1 MTMAL
6 SRKSWNYIIIG
17 ASVFMIAVLSFIND
31 KTASVPAD
39 AVALFDSQMPLK
51 QLHLD
56 DIWLSQQDGQWQCH
70 QQVLNCQQWAQS
82 WQNISVSPLKTE
94 PEHSLAEQT
103 LTIAINHVH
112 TAQQWRYFP
121 NEGLLQSSNQ
131 NWYQVPPSLR
141 ADLQPIL
148 AVPSQSK

>member
-1 MTMAL
+1 MAL
-6 SRKSWNYIIIG
+6 SRKNWNYIIIG

-31 KTASVPAD
+31 KTANAPDD
-39 AVALFDSQMPLK
+39 AVALFDSQLPLK

-56 DIWLSQQDGQWQCH
+56 DIWLSLQDGQWQCH
-70 QQVLNCQQWAQS
+70 AQVLNCQQWAQS
-82 WQNISVSPLKTE
+82 WQNISVSPLQKQ
-94 PEHSLAEQT
+94 PEHSLKEQT
-103 LTIAINHVH
+103 LTIAINNVH

-141 ADLQPIL
+141 ANLQPIL
-148 AVPSQSK
+148 AVAPQSK